1 MEIKKA
7 LLGPG
12 DHAPL
17 TPIEKKNHVAMMF
30 LIILD
35 SCGFYLMGGAS

>member
-17 TPIEKKNHVAMMF
+17 TPIEKNHVAMMF